1 MAFDKVF
8 AMVDVNILVLIDQN
22 VNILV
27 VLTRFL
33 KMKDAKC

>member
-33 KMKDAKC
+33 KLKDAKC